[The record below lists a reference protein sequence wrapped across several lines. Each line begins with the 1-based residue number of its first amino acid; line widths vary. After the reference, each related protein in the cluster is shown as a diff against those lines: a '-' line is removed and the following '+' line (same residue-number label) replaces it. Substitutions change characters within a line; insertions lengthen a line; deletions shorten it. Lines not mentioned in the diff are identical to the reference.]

1 MPIILVM
8 KRQPKVVTVRGRFF
22 GIAVLV
28 VIQFINGIIHTFS
41 GFALLLGGYIPVAS
55 PSMAPLIFNYYTL
68 AFGILTVF
76 FTYLFW
82 TGKRSGWI
90 GTVAVSLF
98 VILMDIIAVLG
109 LSNVL
114 GIPSP
119 KVAAI
124 GEIPFS
130 ILVLIYLLQH
140 HVRSKYSI

>member
-1 MPIILVM
+1 M
-8 KRQPKVVTVRGRFF
+8 KRSTKDVTFRGRFL
-22 GIAVLV
+22 GVTVLV
-28 VIQFINGIIHTFS
+28 VVHLIVGIIHVIF
-41 GFALLLGGYIPVAS
+41 GFALLSGGFSVVSYSMIP
-55 PSMAPLIFNYYTL
+55 MIYTFYTL
-68 AFGILTVF
+68 IYGLLTLF
-76 FTYLFW
+76 FTYLIW
-82 TGKRSGWI
+82 LGKRSGWI

-98 VILMDIIAVLG
+98 VILVDIIAVLG

-130 ILVLIYLLQH
+130 ILVLIYLLQY

>member
-1 MPIILVM
+1 M
-8 KRQPKVVTVRGRFF
+8 KRHSKVVTFRGRFF

-98 VILMDIIAVLG
+98 VILVDTLAVFDL
-109 LSNVL
+109 LNVL
-114 GIPSP
+114 GIV
-119 KVAAI
+119 KTAAI

-130 ILVLIYLLQH
+130 ILVLVYLLQYH
-140 HVRSKYSI
+140 IRSKYSF